1 MAEQI
6 KNWYDRR
13 DAWLYE
19 QTKAGAWVQPPR
31 DQYRDVMY
39 ILHLEAEN
47 DALRERLKGSVSK
60 DSVANMLKELFDSPC
75 NFSPLDEEMYDY
87 CDECMMDDVACW
99 KKVIDKKCKEA

>member
-47 DALRERLKGSVSK
+47 DALRERLNRTVK
-60 DSVANMLKELFDSPC
+60 
-75 NFSPLDEEMYDY
+75 
-87 CDECMMDDVACW
+87 DVAERI
-99 KKVIDKKCKEA
+99 KMEFYYEFDELIPSIMADKIDEIVKEVLHD

>member
-39 ILHLEAEN
+39 ILHLEGEN
-47 DALRERLKGSVSK
+47 AALREKLEKAVELPRIIHPNDNEWHIQWQYESGIIDSIIMFSREAAEVRLEELKG
-60 DSVANMLKELFDSPC
+60 E
-75 NFSPLDEEMYDY
+75 
-87 CDECMMDDVACW
+87 
-99 KKVIDKKCKEA
+99 KK